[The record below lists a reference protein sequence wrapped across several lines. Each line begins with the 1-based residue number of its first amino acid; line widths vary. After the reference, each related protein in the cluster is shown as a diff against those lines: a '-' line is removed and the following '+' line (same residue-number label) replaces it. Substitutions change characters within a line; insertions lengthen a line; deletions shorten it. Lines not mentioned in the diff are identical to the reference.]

1 MKNAYATLPLPTQTV
16 EVFKTNVQ
24 TVKEAEVIVADLQAC
39 FPGHCINFDL
49 EDCDRILRLEGK
61 GMDVE
66 RVLSVLWNYGL
77 ECIVLEG

>member
-1 MKNAYATLPLPTQTV
+1 MKKLYDTLPLPALTV
-16 EVFKTNVQ
+16 EVFKTSVQ
-24 TVKEAEVIVADLQAC
+24 TAKEAEVIVADLQAC
-39 FPGHCINFDL
+39 FPGHSINFDL

-77 ECIVLEG
+77 ECSVLED

>member
-1 MKNAYATLPLPTQTV
+1 MKNVYDTLSLPTLTV

-24 TVKEAEVIVADLQAC
+24 TIKEAQVIAADLQGY

-61 GMDVE
+61 SVNVE
-66 RVLSVLWNYGL
+66 RVLSVLLNYGL
-77 ECIVLEG
+77 ECSVLEG